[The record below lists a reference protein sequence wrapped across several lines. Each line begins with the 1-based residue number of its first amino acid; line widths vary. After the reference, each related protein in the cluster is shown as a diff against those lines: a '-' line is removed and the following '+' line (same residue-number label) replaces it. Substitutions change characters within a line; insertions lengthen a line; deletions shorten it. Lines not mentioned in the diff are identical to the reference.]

1 MFFFFKQKTAYE
13 MRISDWSSNVC
24 SSDLLPLRR
33 RGAPA
38 PRCDNPLQ
46 HATTGPA
53 MSNRNDPSRKISAPR
68 GTELSCKSWL
78 TEAPYRMIQN
88 NLDAEVAEN
97 PAELVVYGGIGRAAR
112 DWDCYDAILES
123 LKHLDDNETLLVQ
136 SGKPVGIFP
145 THADAPPVQIGRAPV

>member
-1 MFFFFKQKTAYE
+1 
-13 MRISDWSSNVC
+13 MRISDWSSDVC
-24 SSDLLPLRR
+24 SSRSHNPLPPTPRPLRR
-33 RGAPA
+33 RGSPA

-53 MSNRNDPSRKISAPR
+53 MSNRNDPSRKISAPP

-97 PAELVVYGGIGRAAR
+97 PADLVVYGGIGRAAR
-112 DWDCYDAILES
+112 DWDCYDAILETPS
-123 LKHLDDNETLLVQ
+123 PPDANKTPHRPST
-136 SGKPVGIFP
+136 KPP
-145 THADAPPVQIGRAPV
+145 